1 MKGRCWAPA
10 EKDHGA
16 QQSLEHKDRLI
27 AAFLQPLKLQ
37 VTTWSCLGVR
47 GMGLAHRLCSD
58 TSLRWALGDNS
69 VITLGSVAPE
79 PFLWRILHS
88 LKLQNSRLL
97 VLCMWEKGPWIFFF
111 FCFRKL
117 GKRKQSGT
125 SPRWAWAG
133 LGSGIPGD
141 TGLWAGYSTGKYKF
155 LDLMIFFV
163 IILLRSGNFS
173 SQWCL
178 NLGLLIFWLSLVI
191 HRDYSFFFAGG
202 GVSAHWLMVR
212 KLINDNDW
220 HSINATPLPVLSLVN
235 CSCMDN
241 LSPGFQTLWVS
252 FQQK

>member
-58 TSLRWALGDNS
+58 TSLRWVLGDNS

-79 PFLWRILHS
+79 PFLWWILHS
-88 LKLQNSRLL
+88 LNRQNSRLL
-97 VLCMWEKGPWIFFF
+97 VLCTWEKGPWIFLF

-125 SPRWAWAG
+125 SPGWAWAG

-141 TGLWAGYSTGKYKF
+141 TGLWAGYSTGKF

-173 SQWCL
+173 SSQWCL
-178 NLGLLIFWLSLVI
+178 NLGLLTFWLSLVI
-191 HRDYSFFFAGG
+191 HRDYSFFFFCWGW
-202 GVSAHWLMVR
+202 GVCSLTHGKEINQWQWLTFN
-212 KLINDNDW
+212 KCN
-220 HSINATPLPVLSLVN
+220 S
-235 CSCMDN
+235 
-241 LSPGFQTLWVS
+241 SPSVKPCQLFLHG
-252 FQQK
+252 